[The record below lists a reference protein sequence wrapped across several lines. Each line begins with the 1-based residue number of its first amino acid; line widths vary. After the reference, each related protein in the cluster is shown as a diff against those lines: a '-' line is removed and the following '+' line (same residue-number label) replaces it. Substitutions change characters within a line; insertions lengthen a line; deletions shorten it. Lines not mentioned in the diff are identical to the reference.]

1 MIIASGAFV
10 PTHSM
15 PGWLQGFT
23 ANPPLSQAI
32 DADGALL
39 LSQPAG
45 NHVVLTLAW
54 CDGIVGVSVPLA
66 SLLFRR
72 KTAS

>member
-1 MIIASGAFV
+1 LSRFRPAG
-10 PTHSM
+10 THS
-15 PGWLQGFT
+15 
-23 ANPPLSQAI
+23 NAI
-32 DADGALL
+32 RALL

-54 CDGIVGVSVPLA
+54 CDSIVGVSVPLA
-66 SLLFRR
+66 SLVLRR